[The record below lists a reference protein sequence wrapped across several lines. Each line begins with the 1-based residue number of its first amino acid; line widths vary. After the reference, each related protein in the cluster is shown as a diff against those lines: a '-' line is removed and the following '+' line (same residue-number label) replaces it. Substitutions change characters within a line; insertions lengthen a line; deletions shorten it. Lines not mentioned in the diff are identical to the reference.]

1 VDTRAEAVERAV
13 RKLTRLGQ
21 IGRES
26 AANDLPITGVTN
38 RDGLN
43 IAATLHALL
52 IERDTYRREL
62 QATSQ
67 QADMLMA
74 ALDEWRDEPPG
85 GIIKGGVLYLSPER
99 VAAELKEAVQRGDD
113 WCDQVQKIRAER
125 DMWRAENAKKVTA
138 CEQMG
143 ARITALEAERNVE
156 RENAETLDAICQR
169 TEAERDEAVATLAL
183 YRMKNGCTRGQRT
196 TQWCG
201 EATRLRAALQDML
214 ADREAWQI
222 GRDTRDRARAALKE
236 TGHE

>member
-1 VDTRAEAVERAV
+1 VSDVDTRAEAVERAV

-74 ALDEWRDEPPG
+74 ALVEWRDEPPG
-85 GIIKGGVLYLSPER
+85 GISKGGVLYLSPER

-143 ARITALEAERNVE
+143 ARITALE
-156 RENAETLDAICQR
+156 D
-169 TEAERDEAVATLAL
+169 ERD
-183 YRMKNGCTRGQRT
+183 
-196 TQWCG
+196 
-201 EATRLRAALQDML
+201 RLRNLLSL
-214 ADREAWQI
+214 AEAKLSD
-222 GRDTRDRARAALKE
+222 GRLYVGYGNVGPLHDYTTASIIQRARAALKE
-236 TGHE
+236 TGRD

>member
-1 VDTRAEAVERAV
+1 MTDTSAEAVERAV
-13 RKLTRLGQ
+13 KKLTRLGQ

-26 AANDLPITGVTN
+26 AANSLPITGVTN
-38 RDGLN
+38 RDGLS

-85 GIIKGGVLYLSPER
+85 GFSKGGVLYLSPER
-99 VAAELKEAVQRGDD
+99 VAAERNDAIQRGDD

-143 ARITALEAERNVE
+143 ARITALEAERDAHRDAHAAAQNV
-156 RENAETLDAICQR
+156 LDALYG
-169 TEAERDEAVATLAL
+169 ERDRLREAVQILIANVHMHPTVL
-183 YRMKNGCTRGQRT
+183 T
-196 TQWCG
+196 
-201 EATRLRAALQDML
+201 AALDI
-214 ADREAWQI
+214 AS
-222 GRDTRDRARAALKE
+222 TALKE

>member
-1 VDTRAEAVERAV
+1 MSDVDTRAEAVERAV

-74 ALDEWRDEPPG
+74 ALVEWRDEPPG
-85 GIIKGGVLYLSPER
+85 GISKGGVLYLSPER

-143 ARITALEAERNVE
+143 ARITALE
-156 RENAETLDAICQR
+156 D
-169 TEAERDEAVATLAL
+169 ERD
-183 YRMKNGCTRGQRT
+183 
-196 TQWCG
+196 
-201 EATRLRAALQDML
+201 RLRNLLSL
-214 ADREAWQI
+214 AEAKLSD
-222 GRDTRDRARAALKE
+222 GRLYVGYGNVGPLHDYTTASIIQRARAALKE
-236 TGHE
+236 TGRD